1 MFFGGSEHHKIFQL
15 LNNKNSKVNIMKRLE
30 NKVAIIT
37 GGSGSIG
44 FATAQ
49 KLATEGAKVLLVDI
63 DEESLK
69 KKQKEAEKD
78 NLDISFT
85 VADVTKAKDVQNYV
99 DTALER
105 YGKIDLFFNNA
116 GIEGV
121 IKPIEDYPEDKFDQL
136 LAVNVKGVFL
146 GMKYVIPE
154 IEHGGSIVITSSIGG
169 LWGSPGAVAYTA
181 SKHAVIGI
189 MRTAAAELGE
199 RNIRVNTLHPG
210 FVDSRMTR
218 SLEDA
223 INPGEG
229 EKVKAEFENQIPMGR
244 YAKPEEIS
252 NMVAFLFSEEGSYA
266 HGNTFVVDGGFTS

>member
-1 MFFGGSEHHKIFQL
+1 
-15 LNNKNSKVNIMKRLE
+15 MKRLE

-63 DEESLK
+63 DEKSLK

-78 NLDISFT
+78 NLDISHI
-85 VADVTKAKDVQNYV
+85 VADVTRAKDVQNYV

-116 GIEGV
+116 AIEGM

-154 IEHGGSIVITSSIGG
+154 IEVGGSIVITSSIAGLSGG
-169 LWGSPGAVAYTA
+169 PDQVAYTA

-189 MRTAAAELGE
+189 MRTAVAELSGQ
-199 RNIRVNTLHPG
+199 NIRVNTVHPG
-210 FVDSRMTR
+210 FVDNQMSR
-218 SLEDA
+218 SLRDG
-223 INPGEG
+223 INPGKG
-229 EKVKAEFENQIPMGR
+229 EKVKAEINNQIPMGR
-244 YAKPEEIS
+244 HAKPEEIS
-252 NMVAFLFSEEGSYA
+252 NMVAFLFSEESSYA